1 MIMLTEMAFCVV
13 IVTLLAFRPA
23 QSNDHE
29 PGTRETGQVRQLV
42 LVGGGAGVAAGQVW
56 RAERGGLSGRAGTA
70 ATGDRMRA
78 PRRRDGPAA

>member
-42 LVGGGAGVAAGQVW
+42 LVGGGAGVAAGLVW
-56 RAERGGLSGRAGTA
+56 RRDRCGGGAGVRG
-70 ATGDRMRA
+70 
-78 PRRRDGPAA
+78 